1 MHMHIIYI
9 YIYIYNVC
17 IYICIL
23 YIIYIYKFIYIY
35 VYIYLKRRNFRNFT
49 ILSTFAKINHAR
61 FKPFFRNFEKPFG
74 TLCFSKAKKGEK

>member
-1 MHMHIIYI
+1 MYI
-9 YIYIYNVC
+9 YAYY
-17 IYICIL
+17 IL
-23 YIIYIYKFIYIY
+23 YTYINLYIY

-49 ILSTFAKINHAR
+49 ILSTFAKINHAK

>member
-1 MHMHIIYI
+1 MYVYI
-9 YIYIYNVC
+9 YAYY
-17 IYICIL
+17 IL
-23 YIIYIYKFIYIY
+23 YTYINLYIY

-49 ILSTFAKINHAR
+49 ILSTFAKINHAK